1 MGAAR
6 LTPVVILG
14 CVLVACSGPRRAPAR
29 ARPAAPLAS
38 RSASRPAPLPP
49 TAFRSDDDAHDPPRE
64 PSAQGSTTSRFE
76 TRRIG
81 EAPAPE
87 ARRYHGA
94 PVDLD
99 LKDADLADV
108 FRLLADVGRVNIVVG
123 GEVSGKVTMRL
134 RHVPW
139 DQALDVIVRA
149 KELSIERDGNVLL
162 ITRRAR

>member
-1 MGAAR
+1 VGAAR
-6 LTPVVILG
+6 LTLA
-14 CVLVACSGPRRAPAR
+14 VAAFGVWSSACAAHPATSRSRSDAPA
-29 ARPAAPLAS
+29 AA
-38 RSASRPAPLPP
+38 RSAPPPAPLPE
-49 TAFRSDDDAHDPPRE
+49 TAFRADDDAHGAPRE
-64 PSAQGSTTSRFE
+64 PSPPLGAASRFE

-81 EAPAPE
+81 ARDGAGAP
-87 ARRYHGA
+87 RYHGA

-134 RHVPW
+134 RNVPW

-149 KELSIERDGNVLL
+149 KELSVERDGNVLL
-162 ITRRAR
+162 ITRHAR

>member
-1 MGAAR
+1 M
-6 LTPVVILG
+6 
-14 CVLVACSGPRRAPAR
+14 
-29 ARPAAPLAS
+29 
-38 RSASRPAPLPP
+38 
-49 TAFRSDDDAHDPPRE
+49 
-64 PSAQGSTTSRFE
+64 
-76 TRRIG
+76 
-81 EAPAPE
+81 
-87 ARRYHGA
+87 
-94 PVDLD
+94 DLD